1 MLHNISTR
9 VYARV
14 RCFSF
19 FTFTSSPSKDKKLM
33 NNNLSV
39 KAKEDLPS
47 PVKYKK
53 ALHLHPQIT
62 NYQSIRG
69 EGEG

>member
-1 MLHNISTR
+1 
-9 VYARV
+9 
-14 RCFSF
+14 
-19 FTFTSSPSKDKKLM
+19 M
-33 NNNLSV
+33 NNNLGV

-69 EGEG
+69 EGKNCQLAECAMRRRVSA

>member
-1 MLHNISTR
+1 
-9 VYARV
+9 
-14 RCFSF
+14 
-19 FTFTSSPSKDKKLM
+19 M
-33 NNNLSV
+33 NNNLGV

-53 ALHLHPQIT
+53 ALYLHPQIT

>member
-1 MLHNISTR
+1 
-9 VYARV
+9 
-14 RCFSF
+14 
-19 FTFTSSPSKDKKLM
+19 M
-33 NNNLSV
+33 NNNLGV

-47 PVKYKK
+47 PVKNQK

-62 NYQSIRG
+62 SYQSIRG

>member
-1 MLHNISTR
+1 
-9 VYARV
+9 
-14 RCFSF
+14 
-19 FTFTSSPSKDKKLM
+19 M

-47 PVKYKK
+47 PVKNKK
-53 ALHLHPQIT
+53 ALRLHPQIK
-62 NYQSIRG
+62 NYQSIRC

>member
-1 MLHNISTR
+1 
-9 VYARV
+9 
-14 RCFSF
+14 
-19 FTFTSSPSKDKKLM
+19 M
-33 NNNLSV
+33 NNNLGV

-47 PVKYKK
+47 PVKNQK

-62 NYQSIRG
+62 NYQSIKG